1 MVMCPVKRIALIGV
15 ALTALSG
22 CVSQQP
28 TQSACVVARES
39 GFVGAE
45 KGQERITV
53 AQNGNPCTIAARI
66 RHGSMG
72 EGEVVAQPAH
82 GIAAVRTTEE
92 ATEIVYT
99 PARDYVGADS
109 FDVAFG
115 PSFTMTVLVQVA
127 PPASR

>member
-1 MVMCPVKRIALIGV
+1 MARRHSPADQLPSILCFHSRLRPSFV
-15 ALTALSG
+15 ALPAYAYQRGVPLL
-22 CVSQQP
+22 P
-28 TQSACVVARES
+28 A
-39 GFVGAE
+39 
-45 KGQERITV
+45 
-53 AQNGNPCTIAARI
+53 
-66 RHGSMG
+66 MG

-99 PARDYVGADS
+99 SARDYVGADS

-115 PSFTMTVLVQVA
+115 PNFTMTVLVQVV